1 MPSAPTTSSC
11 LGGRFRPSAST
22 GIATTET
29 SVPPV
34 GTVETNP
41 VTTARAATR
50 TALARP
56 RRMAAFSRET
66 IPDVAPSD
74 TKPLWRRRVAP
85 LLSTAREG
93 TDRMAGII
101 DQIQLFAVLLFAIP
115 VAMFG
120 ADQLLSGNTDI
131 GLAMIGIAILMVVLE
146 EYVIKPSDVA
156 ADAAKS
162 AAGRVVESDGDEVE
176 TVESEVVDDD
186 AAAEQ
191 K

>member
-1 MPSAPTTSSC
+1 
-11 LGGRFRPSAST
+11 
-22 GIATTET
+22 
-29 SVPPV
+29 
-34 GTVETNP
+34 
-41 VTTARAATR
+41 
-50 TALARP
+50 
-56 RRMAAFSRET
+56 
-66 IPDVAPSD
+66 
-74 TKPLWRRRVAP
+74 
-85 LLSTAREG
+85 
-93 TDRMAGII
+93 MAGII